1 MRAWIQSSL
10 FGVPLPERIL
20 PSVSRTRSVLALARP
35 GLRRVGIKKVFV
47 PGMRALACPKASDR
61 PTRSMMRLA
70 SATSRLSVG
79 PSPRRVFALLTRPP
93 APQREQRFGDDRR
106 VLFASG
112 DLVDRSPGCE
122 GALEPLHRADLSEN
136 PGAPVDL
143 RGRENRPRE
152 LVVARLVRVG
162 PVADLHLP
170 CRGCAAERGGHLRR
184 KLAHPV
190 AVERA
195 QPPRIHAVQRE
206 KRETRD
212 PEGFFLGLGP
222 RRVVRPARAA
232 GGDAVLPPVRSAV
245 HREGE
250 ALLPL
255 AAGLESR
262 LPVQRQY
269 GGGGPVGRSELSLL
283 CAREQGPPSV
293 RALGRKQELEL
304 ALVGRDPVLRKGPQR
319 PRRDAD
325 VIRILPLGKPAPAGA
340 FGSGD
345 GAEVLLDQFDV
356 EPARVV
362 RIVFPERDENLGG
375 GPGLAGELLVQARVE
390 RRGKL
395 FRCLAGGP
403 AHFVRKRHDPIRG
416 EYHAAIA
423 PRRLWKNCRETDPE
437 HQNDRKGRRTEL
449 ARVAPTDPGFDG
461 FESFLR
467 ARAHLAYLNDP
478 PVQPAPGGIDRCY
491 GVPPQL
497 VRVGT
502 QLVEVGAQSGDEE
515 TQLVEVRAQ
524 SGGVGPHRARGGA
537 DVVRGR

>member
-20 PSVSRTRSVLALARP
+20 PSVSTTRSVLALARP
-35 GLRRVGIKKVFV
+35 GLRRVGMKKVFV
-47 PGMRALACPKASDR
+47 PGMRALACPNALDR
-61 PTRSMMRLA
+61 PKRSMMRLA

-79 PSPRRVFALLTRPP
+79 PAPRRLFALLTRPP
-93 APQREQRFGDDRR
+93 APQCEQRFGDDRR
-106 VLFASG
+106 ILFASG
-112 DLVDRSPGCE
+112 EFVDRSPGRK
-122 GALEPLHRADLSEN
+122 GLLEPLHRADFSEN

-152 LVVARLVRVG
+152 LVVGRLVRVG
-162 PVADLHLP
+162 PLADPHLP
-170 CRGCAAERGGHLRR
+170 CRGCCAAERGGRLRR

-195 QPPRIHAVQRE
+195 QPRRAHAMQRE
-206 KRETRD
+206 KREPRD

-232 GGDAVLPPVRSAV
+232 GGDAVLQPVRSAV

-255 AAGLESR
+255 AVGLESR

-340 FGSGD
+340 LGSGD

-478 PVQPAPGGIDRCY
+478 PVQPAPGGIDRGY
-491 GVPPQL
+491 GVPPQP

-502 QLVEVGAQSGDEE
+502 QLVEVGAQSG
-515 TQLVEVRAQ
+515 
-524 SGGVGPHRARGGA
+524 GVGPHRASG
-537 DVVRGR
+537 